1 MKGHMSNE
9 NNPAKNNLAY
19 LNPTQQNRRF
29 SYALVDAVSDGEATQ
44 LIGADG
50 ETVAVSGTLAKLP
63 TLEVG
68 DWVQVMEAQ
77 SGAYIVKPIEITP
90 SDTISEEEMSADGWY
105 EYFVYPVMRDI
116 SIDVVCSGWIVCG
129 NHEKYI
135 HLSAEAFSIRS
146 RDGHLLH
153 FVRDKDAMRIR
164 SDSGKARIRMES
176 VNIRT
181 TNLSIRL
188 NTPTVDSLVQES

>member
-1 MKGHMSNE
+1 MKGPMSNE
-9 NNPAKNNLAY
+9 NNPTKNNVAY
-19 LNPTQQNRRF
+19 LNPTQKNRRIG
-29 SYALVDAVSDGEATQ
+29 YALVEAVSDGEATQ

-50 ETVAVSGTLAKLP
+50 ETMAVSGTLGKLP
-63 TLEVG
+63 ALEVG
-68 DWVQVMEAQ
+68 DWVQVLETEF
-77 SGAYIVKPIEITP
+77 GACIVKPIEITP
-90 SDTISEEEMSADGWY
+90 SDTISERETSVDGWH

-135 HLSAEAFSIRS
+135 HLSAEAFSLRD

-153 FVRDKDAMRIR
+153 FVRDSGAMMIR
-164 SDSGKARIRMES
+164 SDNGRIRIRMES
-176 VNIRT
+176 VTIGA

-188 NTPTVDSLVQES
+188 NTPTAGSDAQQP